1 MSTKQKQS
9 KLSEGLTERLDSLN
23 MHYLDRLSI
32 HLVAANIKPSSLILL
47 KRNYEQVQNIID
59 GLKIQGFHVVY
70 LDRSDC
76 NFFELIAASNSFR
89 CESLKAAIHI
99 NDKHN
104 IGMLLGYPENA
115 ILSFINKLPGRIYS
129 YQQMSNACIDGLNK
143 GKNIPNF
150 FAYLL
155 HVPET
160 LIVTED
166 FITVDPQSEAISK
179 RYMEYVRSAD
189 PNLSSETE
197 RKFIDELYRDT
208 NFRGNIYSNGEFYS
222 NKEHFNI
229 IRRE

>member
-59 GLKIQGFHVVY
+59 GLKIQGFHVVS

-166 FITVDPQSEAISK
+166 FITVDSQSEAISK